1 MSDAGVRP
9 LAPALVPPARSAGDG
24 LSEVQAAVQRTFA
37 AFCDRELVPVA
48 SRLDERGAFDRELFQ
63 KVGEL
68 GFFGMRYP
76 VELGGSAA
84 DTLSLC
90 LAAEELA
97 RGWLS
102 LAAGSMMQALMGT
115 WLVYRSGNAELHQRL
130 LRPAIR
136 GEKIGTICMTEPD
149 AGSDLK
155 SISTRAEADGGGYR
169 LTGKKTWITNAPVA
183 DFFTVFARTGKT
195 LSTFVVEAPA
205 EGLRVGRPLG
215 KLGVRSSPTSE
226 VFFDS
231 VYVPA
236 SQRVGEE
243 GQGADFLAE
252 ILPQIRTVT
261 GALALGVAR
270 AAFDAARRYAV
281 ERKQF
286 GKPIAEFQA
295 IKLKLA
301 AMATELFAST
311 QVVRA
316 AARLADQGASS
327 AGVAAMCKSFA
338 SESALRVCDEAAR
351 VLASYGYSTDY
362 PVERY
367 LRDVRFTLIG
377 GGTPEIL
384 ALAIA
389 REVLEAP

>member
-1 MSDAGVRP
+1 MS
-9 LAPALVPPARSAGDG
+9 ALTP
-24 LSEVQAAVQRTFA
+24 EQAAVQRTFA
-37 AFCDRELVPVA
+37 AFCDREVVPAAARDADGVFP
-48 SRLDERGAFDRELFQ
+48 LDLFK

-76 VELGGSAA
+76 PSLGGSGA

-115 WLVYRSGNAELHQRL
+115 WLVYRSGNAALHERL
-130 LRPAIR
+130 LKPALR
-136 GEKIGTICMTEPD
+136 GEKLGTICMTEPD

-155 SISTRAEADGGGYR
+155 AISTRAVRDGDSYT
-169 LTGKKTWITNAPVA
+169 LNGKKTWITNASNA
-183 DFFTVFARTGKT
+183 DFFTVFARTGST
-195 LSTFVVEAPA
+195 LSTFVVEAKTP
-205 EGLRVGRPLG
+205 GLVVGRPIG
-215 KLGVRSSPTSE
+215 KMGVRSSPTSE
-226 VFFDS
+226 VFFED
-231 VYVPA
+231 VRVPA

-243 GQGADFLAE
+243 GQGSDYLAE

-270 AAFDAARRYAV
+270 AAFDAARLYSTQ
-281 ERKQF
+281 RKQF
-286 GKPIAEFQA
+286 GKPIGEFQA
-295 IKLKLA
+295 VKLKLA
-301 AMATELFAST
+301 DMATEIFAST
-311 QVVRA
+311 QVVHE
-316 AARLADQGASS
+316 AARLADVSPSPGA
-327 AGVAAMCKSFA
+327 AAMCKSFA
-338 SESALRVCDEAAR
+338 SESALRVCDDAAR

-384 ALAIA
+384 KLAIA
-389 REVLEAP
+389 KEFQ

>member
-1 MSDAGVRP
+1 MSQE
-9 LAPALVPPARSAGDG
+9 LT
-24 LSEVQAAVQRTFA
+24 EVQEAVQRTFA
-37 AFCDRELVPVA
+37 AFSDRELAPA
-48 SRLDERGAFDRELFQ
+48 AAARDDKGEFARDLFL

-76 VELGGSAA
+76 ASLGGSDA
-84 DTLSLC
+84 DTVCLC

-115 WLVYRSGNAELHQRL
+115 WLVYRSGNASLHERL
-130 LRPAIR
+130 LKPAIR

-155 SISTRAEADGGGYR
+155 SIQTRAERDGDGYR
-169 LTGKKTWITNAPVA
+169 LNGKKTWITNAPVA
-183 DFFTVFARTGKT
+183 DFFTVFARTGQT
-195 LSTFVVEAPA
+195 LSTFVVEAGTP
-205 EGLRVGRPLG
+205 GLRVGRPID
-215 KLGVRSSPTSE
+215 KMGVRSSPTSE
-226 VFFDS
+226 VFFED
-231 VYVPA
+231 VRVPA

-252 ILPQIRTVT
+252 ILPQIRTAT

-270 AAFDAARRYAV
+270 AAFDAARRYAQ
-281 ERKQF
+281 ERRQF
-286 GKPIAEFQA
+286 GKAIGEFQA
-295 IKLKLA
+295 VKLKLA
-301 AMATELFAST
+301 DMATEIFAST

-316 AARLADQGASS
+316 AARMADAGARS
-327 AGVAAMCKSFA
+327 AGTAAMCKSFA
-338 SESALRVCDEAAR
+338 SESALRVCDDAAR
-351 VLASYGYSTDY
+351 ILASYGYSTDY

-384 ALAIA
+384 KIAIA
-389 REVLEAP
+389 KEIQ

>member
-1 MSDAGVRP
+1 MRP
-9 LAPALVPPARSAGDG
+9 SELT
-24 LSEVQAAVQRTFA
+24 EVQAQVQRTFA
-37 AFCDRELVPVA
+37 RFVDAELVPVA
-48 SRLDERGAFDRELFQ
+48 SRLDEAGELNRPLFQ
-63 KVGEL
+63 KIGEL

-76 VELGGSAA
+76 ASLGGSAM
-84 DTLSLC
+84 DTGSLC

-115 WLVYRSGNAELHQRL
+115 WLVYRSGNADLHQRL
-130 LRPAIR
+130 LVPAIR

-155 SISTRAEADGGGYR
+155 SISTRAEPDGDGYR

-195 LSTFVVEAPA
+195 LSTFVVEART
-205 EGLRVGRPLG
+205 EGLSVGRPIH
-215 KLGVRSSPTSE
+215 KMGVRSSPTSE
-226 VFFDS
+226 VFFDR
-231 VYVPA
+231 VFVPKR
-236 SQRVGEE
+236 QRVGDE

-270 AAFDAARRYAV
+270 AAFDAARRYSL
-281 ERKQF
+281 ERQQF

-301 AMATELFAST
+301 AMATEIFAST
-311 QVVRA
+311 QVVRRA
-316 AARLADQGASS
+316 AALADEGASS
-327 AGVAAMCKSFA
+327 AGTAAMCKSFA

-377 GGTPEIL
+377 GGTPEML

-389 REVLEAP
+389 KEVLERP

>member
-1 MSDAGVRP
+1 MRGAGES
-9 LAPALVPPARSAGDG
+9 AAARFGELTD
-24 LSEVQAAVQRTFA
+24 VQAAVQRTFA
-37 AFCDRELVPVA
+37 DFADRELVPVA
-48 SRLDERGAFDRELFQ
+48 SRLDEKGELDRALFK

-115 WLVYRSGNAELHQRL
+115 WLVYRSGNAELHERL
-130 LRPAIR
+130 LKPAIL

-155 SISTRAEADGGGYR
+155 GITTRADPEGDGYR
-169 LTGKKTWITNAPVA
+169 ITGKKTWITNAPVA
-183 DFFTVFARTGKT
+183 DFFTVFAKTGKT
-195 LSTFVVEAPA
+195 LSTFVVEART
-205 EGLRVGRPLG
+205 EGVRVGRPIG
-215 KLGVRSSPTSE
+215 KMGVRSSPTSE
-226 VFFDS
+226 VFFDGA
-231 VYVPA
+231 YVPK
-236 SQRVGEE
+236 SQRVGDE
-243 GQGADFLAE
+243 GQGADYLAE

-261 GALALGVAR
+261 GALALGVGR
-270 AAFDAARRYAV
+270 AAFDAARRYSL

-295 IKLKLA
+295 VKLKIA
-301 AMATELFAST
+301 AMATELFAT
-311 QVVRA
+311 EQVVRRA
-316 AARLADQGASS
+316 ATLADRGASS
-327 AGVAAMCKSFA
+327 AGVAAICKSFA
-338 SESALRVCDEAAR
+338 SESAARVCDDAAR

-389 REVLEAP
+389 REALEGAP